1 MRASPGE
8 LGGSDVPDSRFIR
21 LPMLADHGRDTV
33 RATREGDDVD
43 SVNVLIG
50 VSAWCWVADVVQRAT
65 AALPRVIERFLEKAA
80 VSLNLHLPSLPQLL
94 PVHTQQQSVASALI
108 RSRNGE
114 HVPDRGWHMLHVPPT
129 SSLPQ

>member
-1 MRASPGE
+1 M
-8 LGGSDVPDSRFIR
+8 I
-21 LPMLADHGRDTV
+21 
-33 RATREGDDVD
+33 
-43 SVNVLIG
+43 VLIG

-94 PVHTQQQSVASALI
+94 PVHTQQQSVASVLTI
-108 RSRNGE
+108 GSGHRNGE
-114 HVPDRGWHMLHVPPT
+114 HVRPDRIVAGRHMLHVPPT